1 MKKSIFF
8 SKKLNDISLI
18 KKNFTTQNKLH
29 LQNILKI
36 NKLYS
41 KQQKRIECKNCNARL
56 RKKSFKS
63 FLINY
68 IICQKCEHL
77 NGGHKESRKFL
88 KRLYADNKGK
98 NYSKN
103 YLYNSNLRIKNIY
116 LPKAK
121 FYKKVLGQKKFLEMG
136 SGNGFFLKACEKLN
150 INGIGY
156 ETNKTMVIS
165 GQKILKKNILQN
177 CKLEEIDRIIEKNQ
191 RECLVMIGV
200 LEHVEDPNKI
210 LQMFKNSKSKYLYLS
225 LPLFSFSTFLEH
237 AFQNIY
243 PRQLGG
249 SHTHLYTKK
258 SIQHFVK
265 KFRFKIIGQWWF
277 GQDFMDLKRSLL
289 NSFKKEN
296 TSKEFLSS
304 YEFLFGSHIDEFQKI
319 LDKKFISSETHIIFK
334 K

>member
-1 MKKSIFF
+1 MKKNIFF
-8 SKKLNDISLI
+8 SKKSNDISLI

-29 LQNILKI
+29 LKKILKV
-36 NKLYS
+36 NKFYS
-41 KQQKRIECKNCNARL
+41 QQPRRIKCKNCNIKL
-56 RKKSFKS
+56 KEKSFKS

-68 IICQKCEHL
+68 IICHKCGHL
-77 NGGHKESRKFL
+77 NGGHKESHKFL
-88 KRLYADNKGK
+88 KKLYSDNEGK

-103 YLYNSNLRIKNIY
+103 YLSDSSLRIKNIY

-121 FYKKVLGQKKFLEMG
+121 FYKDVLGQKKFLELG
-136 SGNGFFLKACEKLN
+136 SGNGFFLKACERLN

-177 CKLEEIDRIIEKNQ
+177 CKLEEIYRIIKNNQ
-191 RECLVMIGV
+191 RDCLVMIGV

-210 LQMFKNSKSKYLYLS
+210 LQMFKYSKSKYLYLS

-237 AFQNIY
+237 AFQNVY

-249 SHTHLYTKK
+249 AHTHLYTKK
-258 SIQHFVK
+258 SIQYFVK
-265 KFRFKIIGQWWF
+265 KFKFKIIGQWWF
-277 GQDFMDLKRSLL
+277 GQDFVDLKRSLL
-289 NSFKKEN
+289 NSFKKKE
-296 TSKEFLSS
+296 TSKEFFNVF
-304 YEFLFGSHIDEFQKI
+304 EDLFSNQIDEFQKV
-319 LDKKFISSETHIIFK
+319 LDKKYLSSETHMIFK